1 MIRVNDLYKEYLCHS
16 IQPKILS
23 TSVLLSATSPKAWTF
38 YQGVLGLN
46 KSEELST
53 QFGTLHR
60 LHFGTSDIK
69 LIDPKQVPAAG
80 PTGLE
85 KETGFR
91 YISFR
96 VHDISALCVELQAKG
111 VEFRMAE
118 TEIRPGVRMAMIND
132 PDGNSV
138 EFIQHG

>member
-1 MIRVNDLYKEYLCHS
+1 MPLNPAKDSVDLGIVVSDITKSLD
-16 IQPKILS
+16 
-23 TSVLLSATSPKAWTF
+23 F

-80 PTGLE
+80 TIGLE
-85 KETGFR
+85 KQIGLR

-96 VHDISALCVELQAKG
+96 VQDISALCVELQAKG
-111 VEFRMAE
+111 VEFSMAE
-118 TEIRPGVRMAMIND
+118 TEVRPGVRMAMVND
-132 PDGNSV
+132 PDGNTV
-138 EFIQHG
+138 ELIQRG

>member
-1 MIRVNDLYKEYLCHS
+1 MPLNPAKDSVDLGIVVGDITKSLD
-16 IQPKILS
+16 
-23 TSVLLSATSPKAWTF
+23 F

-46 KSEELST
+46 KSEELPT

-60 LHFGTSDIK
+60 LHFGTSYIK

-80 PTGLE
+80 TVGLE
-85 KETGFR
+85 KQVGLR

-111 VEFRMAE
+111 VEFSMAE
-118 TEIRPGVRMAMIND
+118 TEVRPGVRMAMVND
-132 PDGNSV
+132 PDGNTV
-138 EFIQHG
+138 EIIQRG